1 MRKRLKIV
9 SLLTAL
15 ALLGGLLGGCGK
27 SSRIETDSVA
37 VQETTDPLLAE
48 HQKQLEQLNSSYTKR
63 LTSNSQGVEFHLY
76 YDDTQSMLGF
86 VEAANGQNTFV
97 TMLDKSIDCAKGM
110 LNNGFSALKAYTL
123 VDEIPGDKKNQ
134 ELNWTEVDIVGALQ
148 AQFLRSDFYTGSHTG
163 HREGTLTHAGTGTKV
178 GPLARLFLDGND
190 PFVKGTFT
198 VVVTDLREQGFDL
211 DDLVNGLLSY
221 REAEPGA
228 EICIVGC
235 ISDYTGELSVPVY
248 SNSNAGADIASIDN
262 YDGPAA
268 YYYIMA
274 GPTEQMDQYI
284 GMLQDNMQDENLVY
298 ATFEELAASEG
309 KPLSFSLVKNTMEG
323 KRTDDLQ
330 PGNVSDNGKTTPE
343 TAQAEELP
351 ASSAPGTRKRTRGTA
366 AETTNTAGIQL
377 LAAKT
382 AASKTGTAQAKLLRS
397 KDRVGNLMAS
407 PYIDEVW
414 GSANV
419 QATEGEPTR
428 QGAFDVTILPRMGQ
442 GKSEAF
448 GAVSLISAYA
458 DLPDSAGAV
467 AEQAKNLC
475 ADKTYWADLSSIQL
489 YQKVNEN
496 WIPAED
502 ATLSSVN
509 VRFETV
515 DGPLTE
521 YNSQE
526 VLLNANRHTGY
537 LRVKLDN
544 TQGVFDMSKTYLLSI
559 PIHTSM
565 KSDLVYGADQLIDAY
580 NANIKEYTA
589 VLQDLAKSGNH
600 YRFDTSTEEAKRRA
614 EEQFGRTPKLDILV
628 QQLRNSLRTDEAGDI
643 QYVDFFLQ
651 APQDEGR
658 AKR

>member
-235 ISDYTGELSVPVY
+235 ISDYTGELSVPAY

-351 ASSAPGTRKRTRGTA
+351 ASSAPGTRKRTHGTA

-428 QGAFDVTILPRMGQ
+428 QGAFDVTILP
-442 GKSEAF
+442 
-448 GAVSLISAYA
+448 
-458 DLPDSAGAV
+458 
-467 AEQAKNLC
+467 
-475 ADKTYWADLSSIQL
+475 
-489 YQKVNEN
+489 
-496 WIPAED
+496 
-502 ATLSSVN
+502 
-509 VRFETV
+509 
-515 DGPLTE
+515 
-521 YNSQE
+521 
-526 VLLNANRHTGY
+526 
-537 LRVKLDN
+537 
-544 TQGVFDMSKTYLLSI
+544 
-559 PIHTSM
+559 
-565 KSDLVYGADQLIDAY
+565 
-580 NANIKEYTA
+580 
-589 VLQDLAKSGNH
+589 
-600 YRFDTSTEEAKRRA
+600 
-614 EEQFGRTPKLDILV
+614 
-628 QQLRNSLRTDEAGDI
+628 
-643 QYVDFFLQ
+643 
-651 APQDEGR
+651 
-658 AKR
+658 